1 MNANSNI
8 SLCPVSSDEE
18 KMDTNRNREEQER
31 KLERATKRIRFW
43 KLLTV
48 VTCALAIVLAA
59 LLLWKIAQSNTSDKS
74 RTTQAPCKAKNETT
88 LSSVQARCPRIPTV
102 RPLTTPLPAEL
113 KGVFKELDIL
123 LSKMVDEKTSLP
135 AISANVFYGQ
145 SLLWSGHFGSKFSN
159 STDNTKPNDN
169 TVYRIGSVTKVFPVL
184 LIYKLFEG
192 GTIGSIDDPL
202 NKYFPEFHIKN
213 PFTNENITMREI
225 ICQMS
230 GLPREAPCRYHCEET
245 NSKEQLAQLQNKNL
259 LFPPWKKPSYSNL
272 GFALLGRLITENLLN
287 TTFEKWVQGEILEP
301 LKMNNT
307 GFEITSMVE
316 ENLAFPYGHQGKR
329 IPFSKLGWAAPAGG
343 MYSSLNDL
351 TKLGMMF
358 TRPSNQTLFKPS
370 TVRQMALPVDI
381 APDGLTLWGSP
392 FEMVFSNGYLVRGK
406 GGNIDS
412 YDAYFSFVPELE
424 LGINILMSGRS
435 ISLSA
440 SEFGR
445 EAYTKLLPV
454 LNRTLFNLEETTVFP
469 IDSKAFTGWYIVN
482 QTSFFTMEIFRYNAT
497 ITERNG
503 VLLFKGLSQVAYPFA
518 IRYIGDSS
526 TFQAEFLSPGMS
538 CFTEIAGIFADIH
551 FSPPTRDG
559 LSQGFSLPQWG
570 IVGLRIEEEH

>member
-18 KMDTNRNREEQER
+18 KMDTNRNGEEQER

-48 VTCALAIVLAA
+48 ATCVLAIVLAA
-59 LLLWKIAQSNTSDKS
+59 LLLWKIAKSNTSDKS

-159 STDNTKPNDN
+159 STDNTKPNGN

-184 LIYKLFEG
+184 LICKLFEG

-245 NSKEQLAQLQNKNL
+245 NSKEQLAQLKNKNL

-307 GFEITSMVE
+307 GF
-316 ENLAFPYGHQGKR
+316 
-329 IPFSKLGWAAPAGG
+329 
-343 MYSSLNDL
+343 
-351 TKLGMMF
+351 
-358 TRPSNQTLFKPS
+358 
-370 TVRQMALPVDI
+370 
-381 APDGLTLWGSP
+381 
-392 FEMVFSNGYLVRGK
+392 
-406 GGNIDS
+406 
-412 YDAYFSFVPELE
+412 
-424 LGINILMSGRS
+424 
-435 ISLSA
+435 
-440 SEFGR
+440 
-445 EAYTKLLPV
+445 
-454 LNRTLFNLEETTVFP
+454 
-469 IDSKAFTGWYIVN
+469 
-482 QTSFFTMEIFRYNAT
+482 
-497 ITERNG
+497 
-503 VLLFKGLSQVAYPFA
+503 
-518 IRYIGDSS
+518 
-526 TFQAEFLSPGMS
+526 
-538 CFTEIAGIFADIH
+538 
-551 FSPPTRDG
+551 
-559 LSQGFSLPQWG
+559 
-570 IVGLRIEEEH
+570 

>member
-18 KMDTNRNREEQER
+18 KMDKNRNGEEQER

-43 KLLTV
+43 KLLTIA
-48 VTCALAIVLAA
+48 TCALAIVLAA
-59 LLLWKIAQSNTSDKS
+59 LLLWKITISNTSDKET
-74 RTTQAPCKAKNETT
+74 RQATCKAKNETT

-123 LSKMVDEKTSLP
+123 LSNMVDEKTSLP

-145 SLLWSGHFGSKFSN
+145 SLLWSSHFGSKFSN
-159 STDNTKPNDN
+159 STDNTKPDGN

-230 GLPREAPCRYHCEET
+230 GLLREAPCLYHCEKT
-245 NSKEQLAQLQNKNL
+245 NSKEQLAQLQNKSL
-259 LFPPWKKPSYSNL
+259 LFPPWKSNL

-358 TRPSNQTLFKPS
+358 SRPSNQTLFKPS

-406 GGNIDS
+406 GGDIDS

-424 LGINILMSGRS
+424 
-435 ISLSA
+435 
-440 SEFGR
+440 
-445 EAYTKLLPV
+445 
-454 LNRTLFNLEETTVFP
+454 
-469 IDSKAFTGWYIVN
+469 

-518 IRYIGDSS
+518 IRDIGDSS

-538 CFTEIAGIFADIH
+538 CFTERAGIFADIH

-570 IVGLRIEEEH
+570 IVGHRIEEEH